1 VSPQQSKAPS
11 RIPRTAEPARA
22 AARGPGCE
30 ATRLEVGFVA
40 KPTGLANRKYTFV
53 DLPRRVVV
61 NVCRSPASLSSVGV
75 EMAGCATDRSVAALT
90 FLVRFLPLRLSGS
103 R

>member
-61 NVCRSPASLSSVGV
+61 NVCRSPRELVIGRRRDGRVCDGSLGRDFDFSG
-75 EMAGCATDRSVAALT
+75 ALFAAAA
-90 FLVRFLPLRLSGS
+90 
-103 R
+103 